1 MTSPWPSPDP
11 STRETTTPPPAPV
24 LTAPRAIAV
33 VAGAVLLV
41 AGLVGLLALAGD
53 DEERPESAVATT
65 ELPEP
70 TDEPTLTGQPPRT
83 EPAEP
88 GAGTGAPATS
98 AAAAT
103 TAATGAT
110 SPAAATVPT
119 TATSAAAPT
128 ASSPGAA
135 PAPPP
140 PPATAPAP
148 APAPA
153 PPAPQA
159 QQAVALAQQLGDA
172 LAAGQWDAARALN
185 PGRNESDAFLQ
196 QAYGPLVRTT
206 VVPATVVDTGRGRF
220 DLRIGLVAH
229 EEQPSGPQSVLMCA
243 HWKVDVPAST
253 IDRLSFN
260 RLRVEPGFVDP
271 ASRADELK
279 TTCATGG

>member
-11 STRETTTPPPAPV
+11 STRETSTPPPAPV

-70 TDEPTLTGQPPRT
+70 TDEPTLTAQPPRT

-88 GAGTGAPATS
+88 GADSVAPATTT

-103 TAATGAT
+103 PPSSAT
-110 SPAAATVPT
+110 SASAVTVPT
-119 TATSAAAPT
+119 PATSTAPPT
-128 ASSPGAA
+128 PSAPGVA
-135 PAPPP
+135 PAPPGP
-140 PPATAPAP
+140 QAP

-153 PPAPQA
+153 PPGPQA

-206 VVPATVVDTGRGRF
+206 VVPAAVVDTGRGRF

-243 HWKVDVPAST
+243 HWTVDVPAST
-253 IDRLSFN
+253 VNRLSFN
-260 RLRVEPGFVDP
+260 RLRVEAGFVDP

-279 TTCATGG
+279 ATCAVRG